1 MDCVDS
7 DVQDLTIL
15 DTLFSIYEFG
25 TDHLTNSNN
34 TYTCGFLLSLGLC
47 FGGILCRCGCTLVR
61 SDVRRPK
68 KQD

>member
-1 MDCVDS
+1 MLIVLGTDRLCVDS

-34 TYTCGFLLSLGLC
+34 TYTWVSSFAWAL
-47 FGGILCRCGCTLVR
+47 FWWYTLPLRLYASAV
-61 SDVRRPK
+61 
-68 KQD
+68 